1 MRQLRFP
8 SCCFASASAT
18 VVSPAA
24 FNTLVFSRY
33 PLLAEN
39 GKGGAIEVYLTKGS
53 RGTEKTWSSVRA
65 VLSVATSKRTSSSF
79 QEEDM
84 NKMLLAVLFFV
95 VWISVSTPALAQN
108 SDTAASVDHTAPSY
122 DMKAQSL
129 EDLGRVQKKFVDLAN
144 AVPADK
150 MTWRPAPDARSFAE
164 VFLHVAGERY
174 GILSLMGA
182 TPPASYD
189 RKTFEK
195 STTDRSQIIDDLN
208 KSWEFSKNTI
218 NGVSN
223 ADFAK
228 LLPKLGPQANEGD
241 VVYILVADAHEHLG
255 QLVAYARE
263 NGIVPPWTVE
273 QKKAAEKKAE
283 QK

>member
-1 MRQLRFP
+1 
-8 SCCFASASAT
+8 
-18 VVSPAA
+18 
-24 FNTLVFSRY
+24 
-33 PLLAEN
+33 
-39 GKGGAIEVYLTKGS
+39 
-53 RGTEKTWSSVRA
+53 
-65 VLSVATSKRTSSSF
+65 
-79 QEEDM
+79 M
-84 NKMLLAVLFFV
+84 NKMFFV
-95 VWISVSTPALAQN
+95 VLFLMLGMSVSTPASAQN
-108 SDTAASVDHTAPSY
+108 SDAAASVDHTAPSY

-174 GILSLMGA
+174 GILALMGA
-182 TPPASYD
+182 TPPASFD
-189 RKTFEK
+189 GKAFEK
-195 STTDRSQIIDDLN
+195 STTDRAQIIDDLN
-208 KSWEFSKNTI
+208 KSWDFNKNTI
-218 NGVSN
+218 NGMTN

-228 LLPKLGPQANEGD
+228 LLPKLGPQANAGD
-241 VVYILVADAHEHLG
+241 VIYILVADAHEHLG

-273 QKKAAEKKAE
+273 AQKKAAEKKAE